1 MKAENKIMKTITTSN
16 SRPLR
21 RALCTLLLC
30 IAALWAM
37 PRSAHA
43 QVEVGGFDSTRGG
56 FESLAP
62 GEDSTLA
69 NDIAAAFPGTTFSF
83 SNTLTPSFLN
93 GLNVVILGVA
103 TTDSSA
109 ITPLTSSEQTALQ
122 NFVLDGGTALIFTDN
137 STFDPN
143 APAANASL
151 LTPFGL
157 TATGTLVGG
166 VNAPILNPSGP
177 LTGPFTPVTEFAT
190 NFPGYFN
197 GTGAG
202 TVLAQFAPGEAAIDY
217 FAPGTLGPHS
227 GAAVFFSDSDAMV
240 AGDALTTTNL
250 NLILNAFA
258 TNQLTPVPEPST
270 WSMIA
275 VGGAALLG
283 IMLRKKQ
290 RIA

>member
-1 MKAENKIMKTITTSN
+1 
-16 SRPLR
+16 
-21 RALCTLLLC
+21 
-30 IAALWAM
+30 M
-37 PRSAHA
+37 PRSASA
-43 QVEVGGFDSTRGG
+43 QLEIGGFDPSRGG

-62 GEDSTLA
+62 GEDSALA
-69 NDIAAAFPGTTFSF
+69 NDITAAYPGTTFSF
-83 SNTLTPSFLN
+83 SNTLTSSFLN

-122 NFVLDGGTALIFTDN
+122 NFVLNGGTALTFTDN

-143 APAANASL
+143 APEANASL

-157 TATGTLVGG
+157 TATGTLNGS

-177 LTGPFTPVTEFAT
+177 LTDPFTPVTEFAT
-190 NFPGYFN
+190 YFPGYFN

-227 GAAVFFSDSDAMV
+227 GSAVFFSDSDAMV

-250 NLILNAFA
+250 NLILNAIA
-258 TNQLTPVPEPST
+258 TVPEPPA
-270 WSMIA
+270 WSMMA
-275 VGGAALLG
+275 VGGVALLG
-283 IMLRKKQ
+283 MMLRKKH
-290 RIA
+290 RTA